1 MEVIHMYLVGIDISK
16 YKHNCFI
23 ATETGVP
30 IKEFIFDNN
39 YEGFKLFHQ
48 MLSTLDQDQEIR
60 IGLESTGHYGTN
72 LKQFVVASGYT
83 YLEFNPYLTH
93 QFSKA
98 MSLRRTK
105 TDKVDA
111 KTISNM
117 LGSVDYKTLHTQFYH
132 INELKQ
138 LVRDRDDILT
148 NRSKTVVKLTNLL
161 DIIFPEFKPFFNHR
175 LGTIALFT
183 LKKYKSPAR
192 ISKLIA
198 KDYECLRS
206 ASKGRLTYPK
216 FSRLKSL
223 AKDTIGV
230 QSEIYNKRM
239 LALIRDYEHF
249 NQSLDEIDQEILQ
262 LFSEAKT
269 KLRTI
274 PGLGI
279 IQAATIYAEIGD
291 IHLFSNPEKLIA
303 FVGFDVSISQS
314 GMSEHRGRIVKRG
327 SPLLRKAIWT
337 YALPSLRFIPTL
349 NDYYHKKKA
358 EGKHHKVALTHV
370 CRKLIRMI
378 HHIEYNQIDFDIK
391 NFK

>member
-1 MEVIHMYLVGIDISK
+1 MYLVGIDISK

-30 IKEFIFDNN
+30 LNEFVFENN
-39 YEGFKLFHQ
+39 LEGFKLFHQ
-48 MLSTLDQDQEIR
+48 VLSKLDQDQDIR

-72 LKQFVVASGYT
+72 LKQFIVASGYT

-138 LVRDRDDILT
+138 LVRERDDILT
-148 NRSKTVVKLTNLL
+148 NRSKTMVKLTNLL
-161 DIIFPEFKPFFNHR
+161 DIIFPEFKPFFNNR
-175 LGTIALFT
+175 LGVTALFL

-192 ISKLIA
+192 ISKFIMH
-198 KDYECLRS
+198 DYECLRS
-206 ASKGRLTYPK
+206 VSNGRLTYPK

-230 QSEIYNKRM
+230 QSIVYNKRM
-239 LALIRDYEHF
+239 LALIRDYEYF
-249 NQSLDEIDQEILQ
+249 DQSLDEIDQEIIQ
-262 LFSEAKT
+262 LFSEVNT

-291 IHLFSNPEKLIA
+291 IHLFSNPQKLIA
-303 FVGFDVSISQS
+303 YVGFDVSISQS
-314 GMSEHRGRIVKRG
+314 GMSEHHGKIVKRG

-349 NDYYHKKKA
+349 NDYYHRKKA
-358 EGKHHKVALTHV
+358 EGKHHRVALTHV
-370 CRKLIRMI
+370 CRKLIRI
-378 HHIEYNQIDFDIK
+378 IYHIEYNQIDFDNK
-391 NFK
+391 KSK

>member
-1 MEVIHMYLVGIDISK
+1 MYLVGIDISK

-23 ATETGVP
+23 ATKSGVP
-30 IKEFIFDNN
+30 LKEFVFENDS
-39 YEGFKLFHQ
+39 EGFKLFHKV
-48 MLSTLDQDQEIR
+48 LSELNQDQEIR

-72 LKQFVVASGYT
+72 LKQFIVASGYT

-132 INELKQ
+132 ISELKQ

-148 NRSKTVVKLTNLL
+148 NRSKTLVKLTNLL
-161 DIIFPEFKPFFNHR
+161 DIIFPEFKPFFSNK
-175 LGTIALFT
+175 LGVTARFI
-183 LKKYKSPAR
+183 LKKYKSPTR
-192 ISKLIA
+192 ISKFVMQ
-198 KDYECLRS
+198 DYECLRTVS
-206 ASKGRLTYPK
+206 NGRLTYPK

-239 LALIRDYEHF
+239 QALIGAYEYF
-249 NQSLDEIDQEILQ
+249 DKSLDEIDQDIID
-262 LFSEAKT
+262 LFSAAKT

-291 IHLFSNPEKLIA
+291 IHLFSNPQKLIA
-303 FVGFDVSISQS
+303 YVGFDVSINQS

-327 SPLLRKAIWT
+327 SPLLRKAIWI

-378 HHIEYNQIDFDIK
+378 YHIEYNQIDFNHTQIK
-391 NFK
+391 

>member
-1 MEVIHMYLVGIDISK
+1 MEVIQMYLVGIDISK

-23 ATETGVP
+23 ATKTGVQL
-30 IKEFIFDNN
+30 KEFVFENN
-39 YEGFKLFHQ
+39 LEGFKMFHQ
-48 MLSTLDQDQEIR
+48 SLFELDQSQEIR

-72 LKQFVVASGYT
+72 LKQFITASGYT

-98 MSLRRTK
+98 MSLRKTK

-132 INELKQ
+132 NNELKQ
-138 LVRDRDDILT
+138 LVRDHDDILT
-148 NRSKTVVKLTNLL
+148 NRSKTLVKLTNLL
-161 DIIFPEFKPFFNHR
+161 DISYPEFKPFFNNR
-175 LGTIALFT
+175 LGSTAFFI
-183 LKKYKSPAR
+183 LKKYKSAQR
-192 ISKLIA
+192 ISKLA
-198 KDYECLRS
+198 MKDYEVLKS
-206 ASKGRLTYPK
+206 KSKGKFTYSK

-230 QSEIYNKRM
+230 QSEIYVKRIQM
-239 LALIRDYEHF
+239 LIRDYEYF
-249 NQSLDEIDQEILQ
+249 DQSLEGLDQEIIN
-262 LFSEAKT
+262 LFGEVKT
-269 KLRTI
+269 KLTSI

-291 IHLFSNPEKLIA
+291 IHLFSNPQKLIA
-303 FVGFDVSISQS
+303 YVGFDVSISQS
-314 GMSEHRGRIVKRG
+314 GMSEHYGKIVKRG
-327 SPLLRKAIWT
+327 SPLLRKSIWT
-337 YALPSLRFIPTL
+337 YALPSLRFIPVL
-349 NDYYHKKKA
+349 HDYYHTKKS

-378 HHIEYNQIDFDIK
+378 YHIKYNQIDFDDKEIK
-391 NFK
+391 

>member
-23 ATETGVP
+23 ATESGVP
-30 IKEFIFDNN
+30 LKEFVFENN
-39 YEGFKLFHQ
+39 SEGFKLFHKV
-48 MLSTLDQDQEIR
+48 LSELDQGQEIR
-60 IGLESTGHYGTN
+60 TGLEATGHYGTN
-72 LKQFVVASGYT
+72 LKQFIMASGYT

-98 MSLRRTK
+98 MSLRRIK

-138 LVRDRDDILT
+138 LVRDRDEILT
-148 NRSKTVVKLTNLL
+148 NRSKTLVKLTNSL
-161 DIIFPEFKPFFNHR
+161 DIVFPEFKSFFNNR
-175 LGTIALFT
+175 LGSTALFI
-183 LKKYKSPAR
+183 LKKYKSPAK
-192 ISKLIA
+192 ISKLIM

-206 ASKGRLTYPK
+206 ASNGRFTYPK
-216 FSRLKSL
+216 FSRLKLL
-223 AKDTIGV
+223 AKDTVGV
-230 QSEIYNKRM
+230 QSTIYNKRM
-239 LALIRDYEHF
+239 LALISDYEYYD
-249 NQSLDEIDQEILQ
+249 QSLDEIDQEIIQ

-291 IHLFSNPEKLIA
+291 IHLFSNPQKLIA
-303 FVGFDVSISQS
+303 YVGFDVSINQS
-314 GMSEHRGRIVKRG
+314 GISEHHGHIVKRG
-327 SPLLRKAIWT
+327 SPLLRKAIWI

-378 HHIEYNQIDFDIK
+378 HHIEYNQIDFDDKEIK
-391 NFK
+391 

>member
-1 MEVIHMYLVGIDISK
+1 MYLVGIDISK

-23 ATETGVP
+23 ATKSGVP
-30 IKEFIFDNN
+30 LKEFVFENN
-39 YEGFKLFHQ
+39 LEGFKLFHQ
-48 MLSTLDQDQEIR
+48 VLSELDQGQEIR
-60 IGLESTGHYGTN
+60 TGLESTGHYGTN
-72 LKQFVVASGYT
+72 LKQFIVASGYT

-117 LGSVDYKTLHTQFYH
+117 LGSIDYKTLHTQFYH

-148 NRSKTVVKLTNLL
+148 HRSKTLVKLTNLL
-161 DIIFPEFKPFFNHR
+161 DIIFPELKPFFNHR
-175 LGTIALFT
+175 LGAIALFV
-183 LKKYKSPAR
+183 LKKYKSPTR
-192 ISKLIA
+192 ISKLTM
-198 KDYECLRS
+198 KDFDDLRS
-206 ASKGRLTYPK
+206 KSKGRLTYPK

-223 AKDTIGV
+223 AKDTVGV
-230 QSEIYNKRM
+230 QSDIYNKRM
-239 LALIRDYEHF
+239 LVLLRDYEYF
-249 NQSLDEIDQEILQ
+249 DQSLGEIDQEIIH
-262 LFSEAKT
+262 LFNNVNT

-291 IHLFSNPEKLIA
+291 IHLFSNPQKLIA
-303 FVGFDVSISQS
+303 YVGFDVSISQS
-314 GMSEHRGRIVKRG
+314 GISEHHGKIVKRG

-337 YALPSLRFIPTL
+337 YALPSLRFIPQL

-370 CRKLIRMI
+370 CRKLIRI
-378 HHIEYNQIDFDIK
+378 IYHIEYNQVDFDDKDIK
-391 NFK
+391 

>member
-1 MEVIHMYLVGIDISK
+1 MYLVGIDISK

-30 IKEFIFDNN
+30 LNEFVFENN
-39 YEGFKLFHQ
+39 LEGFKLFHQ
-48 MLSTLDQDQEIR
+48 VLSKLDQDQDIR

-72 LKQFVVASGYT
+72 LKQFIVASGYT

-138 LVRDRDDILT
+138 LVRERDDILT
-148 NRSKTVVKLTNLL
+148 NRSKTMVKLTNLL
-161 DIIFPEFKPFFNHR
+161 DIIFPEFKPFFNNR
-175 LGTIALFT
+175 LGVTALFL

-192 ISKLIA
+192 ISKFIMH
-198 KDYECLRS
+198 DYECLRS
-206 ASKGRLTYPK
+206 VSNGRLTYPK

-230 QSEIYNKRM
+230 QSIVYNKRM
-239 LALIRDYEHF
+239 LALIRDYEYF
-249 NQSLDEIDQEILQ
+249 DQSLDEIDQEIIQ
-262 LFSEAKT
+262 LFSEVNT

-291 IHLFSNPEKLIA
+291 IHLFSNPQKLIA
-303 FVGFDVSISQS
+303 YVGFDVSISQS
-314 GMSEHRGRIVKRG
+314 GMSEHHGKIVKRG

-349 NDYYHKKKA
+349 NDYYHRKKA

-370 CRKLIRMI
+370 CRKLIRI
-378 HHIEYNQIDFDIK
+378 IYHIEYNQIDFDNK
-391 NFK
+391 KSK

>member
-1 MEVIHMYLVGIDISK
+1 MEVIQMYLVGLDISK

-23 ATETGVP
+23 ATKSDVP
-30 IKEFIFDNN
+30 LKEFVFENN
-39 YEGFKLFHQ
+39 SEGFKLFQ
-48 MLSTLDQDQEIR
+48 KVLSELDQDEEIR

-72 LKQFVVASGYT
+72 LKQFIAASGYT

-117 LGSVDYKTLHTQFYH
+117 LGSADYKTLHTQFYH

-138 LVRDRDDILT
+138 LTRDRDDILM
-148 NRSKTVVKLTNLL
+148 NRSKTLVKLTNLL
-161 DIIFPEFKPFFNHR
+161 DIIFPEFKPFFNQR
-175 LGTIALFT
+175 LGATALFI

-192 ISKLIA
+192 ISKFIMQ
-198 KDYECLRS
+198 DYECLRTVS
-206 ASKGRLTYPK
+206 YGRLTYPK

-230 QSEIYNKRM
+230 QSAVYNKRM
-239 LALIRDYEHF
+239 QTLIRDYEYF
-249 NQSLDEIDQEILQ
+249 NQSLDDIDQEIIQ

-291 IHLFSNPEKLIA
+291 IHLFSNPQKLIA
-303 FVGFDVSISQS
+303 YVGFDVSISQS
-314 GMSEHRGRIVKRG
+314 GISEHHGHIVKRG

-337 YALPSLRFIPTL
+337 YALPSLRYIPTL

-378 HHIEYNQIDFDIK
+378 HHIEYNQIDFDNK
-391 NFK
+391 NYK

>member
-23 ATETGVP
+23 ATESGVP
-30 IKEFIFDNN
+30 LKEFVFENN
-39 YEGFKLFHQ
+39 LEGFKLFYKV
-48 MLSTLDQDQEIR
+48 LSELDQDQEIR

-72 LKQFVVASGYT
+72 LKQFIVASGYT

-138 LVRDRDDILT
+138 LVRNRNDILT
-148 NRSKTVVKLTNLL
+148 NRSKTLVKLTNLL
-161 DIIFPEFKPFFNHR
+161 DIIFPEFKPFFNNK
-175 LGTIALFT
+175 LGATALFI

-223 AKDTIGV
+223 AKDTIGI
-230 QSEIYNKRM
+230 QSDIYNKRM
-239 LALIRDYEHF
+239 LAFLRDYEYF
-249 NQSLDEIDQEILQ
+249 DQSLDEIDKEIIH
-262 LFSEAKT
+262 LFSETNT
-269 KLRTI
+269 KLTTI

-291 IHLFSNPEKLIA
+291 IHLFSNSQKLIA
-303 FVGFDVSISQS
+303 YVGFDVSISQS
-314 GMSEHRGRIVKRG
+314 GISEHHGKIVKRG
-327 SPLLRKAIWT
+327 SPLLRKSLWT
-337 YALPSLRFIPTL
+337 YALPSLRFIPAL
-349 NDYYHKKKA
+349 NDYYHKKKS

-378 HHIEYNQIDFDIK
+378 YHIEYNQIDFDDKEIK
-391 NFK
+391 

>member
-1 MEVIHMYLVGIDISK
+1 MYLVGIDISK

-23 ATETGVP
+23 ATETGMQL
-30 IKEFIFDNN
+30 KEFNFENN
-39 YEGFKLFHQ
+39 FEGFKQFHQ
-48 MLSTLDQDQEIR
+48 VLTQLDQDQEIR

-72 LKQFVVASGYT
+72 LKQFITASGYT

-148 NRSKTVVKLTNLL
+148 NRSKTLVRITNLL
-161 DIIFPEFKPFFNHR
+161 DIIFPEFKPFFNKK
-175 LGTIALFT
+175 LGVTAFFI

-192 ISKLIA
+192 ISKLTM
-198 KDYECLRS
+198 KDFEELKS
-206 ASKGRLTYPK
+206 KSKGKLTYPK

-230 QSEIYNKRM
+230 QSEIYNKRIQI
-239 LALIRDYEHF
+239 LIRDYEYF
-249 NQSLDEIDQEILQ
+249 DQSLDEIDQEIIQ

-269 KLRTI
+269 KLKTI

-279 IQAATIYAEIGD
+279 VQAATIYAEIGD
-291 IHLFSNPEKLIA
+291 IHLFSNPHKLIDY
-303 FVGFDVSISQS
+303 VGFDVSINQS
-314 GMSEHRGRIVKRG
+314 VISEHHGKIVKRG
-327 SPLLRKAIWT
+327 SPLLRKAIWI

-358 EGKHHKVALTHV
+358 EGKHHKLALTHV

-378 HHIEYNQIDFDIK
+378 HHIEYNQIDFENK
-391 NFK
+391 NYK

>member
-1 MEVIHMYLVGIDISK
+1 MEVIEMYLVGIDISK
-16 YKHNCFI
+16 YKHNCFV
-23 ATETGVP
+23 ATDSGVP
-30 IKEFIFDNN
+30 LKEFVFENN
-39 YEGFKLFHQ
+39 IDGFKLFHKA
-48 MLSTLDQDQEIR
+48 LSELKQDQEIR

-72 LKQFVVASGYT
+72 LKQFIVASGYT

-132 INELKQ
+132 INDLKQ

-148 NRSKTVVKLTNLL
+148 NRSKTLVKLTNLL
-161 DIIFPEFKPFFNHR
+161 DIIFPEFKPFFNNK
-175 LGTIALFT
+175 LGATAFFI
-183 LKKYKSPAR
+183 LKKYKSPTR
-192 ISKLIA
+192 ISKLTMRDFDEL
-198 KDYECLRS
+198 K
-206 ASKGRLTYPK
+206 SKSMGKLTYPK

-223 AKDTIGV
+223 AKDTVGV
-230 QSEIYNKRM
+230 QSDIYNKRTQ
-239 LALIRDYEHF
+239 ALIKDYEYF
-249 NQSLDEIDQEILQ
+249 DQSLDEIDQEIIH
-262 LFSEAKT
+262 LFKETKT
-269 KLRTI
+269 LLTTI

-291 IHLFSNPEKLIA
+291 IHLFSNPQKLIA
-303 FVGFDVSISQS
+303 YVGFDVSINQS
-314 GMSEHRGRIVKRG
+314 GISEYHGKIVKRG

-337 YALPSLRFIPTL
+337 YALPSLRFIPAL

-378 HHIEYNQIDFDIK
+378 YHIEYNHIVFDNKEIK
-391 NFK
+391 

>member
-1 MEVIHMYLVGIDISK
+1 MYLVGIDISK

-23 ATETGVP
+23 ATETGVQL
-30 IKEFIFDNN
+30 KEFVFENN
-39 YEGFKLFHQ
+39 FEGFKMFHKS
-48 MLSTLDQDQEIR
+48 LSELDQDQEIR

-72 LKQFVVASGYT
+72 LKQFITASRYT

-98 MSLRRTK
+98 MSLRKTK

-132 INELKQ
+132 NNELKQ
-138 LVRDRDDILT
+138 LVRDRDDILI
-148 NRSKTVVKLTNLL
+148 NRSKTLVKLTNLL
-161 DIIFPEFKPFFNHR
+161 DILFPEFKPFFNNR
-175 LGTIALFT
+175 LGSTAFLI
-183 LKKYKSPAR
+183 LKKYKSAQR
-192 ISKLIA
+192 ISKLTM
-198 KDYECLRS
+198 KDYEVLK
-206 ASKGRLTYPK
+206 SKSRGKLTYPK

-230 QSEIYNKRM
+230 QSEIYNKRIQM
-239 LALIRDYEHF
+239 LIRDYEYLD
-249 NQSLDEIDQEILQ
+249 QSLDEIDQDITT
-262 LFSEAKT
+262 LFGEVKS
-269 KLRTI
+269 KLTTI

-291 IHLFSNPEKLIA
+291 IHLFSIPQKLIA
-303 FVGFDVSISQS
+303 YVGFDVSISQS
-314 GMSEHRGRIVKRG
+314 GTSEHHGKIVKRG

-349 NDYYHKKKA
+349 NDYYHKKKS
-358 EGKHHKVALTHV
+358 EGQHHKVALTHV
-370 CRKLIRMI
+370 CRKLIV
-378 HHIEYNQIDFDIK
+378 
-391 NFK
+391 

>member
-1 MEVIHMYLVGIDISK
+1 MYLVGIDISK

-23 ATETGVP
+23 ATESGVP
-30 IKEFIFDNN
+30 LKEFVFENN
-39 YEGFKLFHQ
+39 LEGFKLFHQ
-48 MLSTLDQDQEIR
+48 VLSELDQGQEIR
-60 IGLESTGHYGTN
+60 TGLESTGHYGTN
-72 LKQFVVASGYT
+72 LKQFIVASGYT

-148 NRSKTVVKLTNLL
+148 HRSKTLVKLTNLL

-175 LGTIALFT
+175 LGAIALFV
-183 LKKYKSPAR
+183 LKKYKSPTR
-192 ISKLIA
+192 ISNLTM
-198 KDYECLRS
+198 KDFDNLRS
-206 ASKGRLTYPK
+206 KSKGKLTYPK

-223 AKDTIGV
+223 AKDTVGV
-230 QSEIYNKRM
+230 QSDVYQKRM
-239 LALIRDYEHF
+239 LTLIEDYEYF
-249 NQSLDEIDQEILQ
+249 NQSLDEIERDIIH
-262 LFSEAKT
+262 LFKEATT
-269 KLRTI
+269 KLTTI

-291 IHLFSNPEKLIA
+291 IHFFSNPQKLIA
-303 FVGFDVSISQS
+303 YVGFDVSISQS
-314 GMSEHRGRIVKRG
+314 GMSEHHGKIVKRG

-337 YALPSLRFIPTL
+337 YALPSLRFIPQL

-358 EGKHHKVALTHV
+358 EGKHHKVAITHV
-370 CRKLIRMI
+370 CRKLIRI
-378 HHIEYNQIDFDIK
+378 IYHIEYNQVDFEGKDIK
-391 NFK
+391 